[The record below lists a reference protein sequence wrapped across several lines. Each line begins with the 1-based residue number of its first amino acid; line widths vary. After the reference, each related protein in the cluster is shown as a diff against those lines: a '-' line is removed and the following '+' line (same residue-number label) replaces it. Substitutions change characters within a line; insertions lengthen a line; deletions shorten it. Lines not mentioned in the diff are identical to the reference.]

1 MPLVGDCCFIFP
13 LKDATVITGFIC
25 VGVALVGEVAAI
37 CSTLN
42 YYTWADPLIQSL
54 MRVSYFMDIPGI
66 VFHAIFLVV
75 SIILILGVTKDIS
88 ALLIPWLGWCPLML
102 AAIFIEIVLV
112 IIKDPY
118 FAAPVICFC
127 LMIFLFMI
135 YGSLIV
141 VSYFREMT
149 KFDPHLRYLT
159 DVSSEIPSSSQ
170 PVRRPRWIAFY
181 KFRKPGNIP
190 APSLDHQMPGPSTA
204 DKSTLTDFPISEK
217 STMQKVLKQAY
228 AKLWTTAHKS
238 PQSSSSRNI
247 LSSST
252 ETETTFIETLSSE

>member
-75 SIILILGVTKDIS
+75 SIILILGVTK
-88 ALLIPWLGWCPLML
+88 
-102 AAIFIEIVLV
+102 
-112 IIKDPY
+112 PY